1 MLQEL
6 TTLQKIYESI
16 LAYLVGYSFQLFG
29 AAVIILAGLVV
40 AKWAS
45 SAALRLQE
53 IGRASCRERVYSS
66 V

>member
-29 AAVIILAGLVV
+29 AAVIISPV
-40 AKWAS
+40 
-45 SAALRLQE
+45 
-53 IGRASCRERVYSS
+53 
-66 V
+66 